1 VSVAF
6 PLCSAVPKLQA
17 FLGLTGNIICA
28 GSHGF
33 EIQGSTAAGAPVA
46 YHIADEYLVTLQA
59 AFRHLQSRL
68 ASVDGASVEDNKYSV
83 TAHWRNVQEDRVGEV
98 EAAVDEFIASP
109 GACREDGSRL
119 LIKRPGKRVFEIR
132 PAVDWHKGRAVRRI
146 LEELLAAGGSGSGG
160 ADVAVVILGDD
171 HTDEDMFAAAAEL
184 QAEASAH
191 GRKVSCFP
199 ILVAQPVEDGTA
211 PDGAA
216 ASASG
221 ADATSDTAAR
231 LALMPR
237 ETKATAYLQDP
248 SDVRRFLEELRSSLA

>member
-1 VSVAF
+1 VSTAF
-6 PLCSAVPKLQA
+6 CRCSAVPKLQA

-33 EIQGSTAAGAPVA
+33 EIQGFTASGAPVA
-46 YHIADEYLVTLQA
+46 YQIADEFLVTLQA

-83 TAHWRNVQEDRVGEV
+83 TAHWRNVPADRVGEV

-109 GACREDGSRL
+109 GACREDGSRM
-119 LIKRPGKRVFEIR
+119 LIKRPGKSVFEIR

-146 LEELLAAGGSGSGG
+146 LEELLAARGSGSGG
-160 ADVAVVILGDD
+160 AEVAVVILGDD

-184 QAEASAH
+184 QADASTH

-199 ILVAQPVEDGTA
+199 ILVAQPVDDGTA
-211 PDGAA
+211 PDGAEA
-216 ASASG
+216 TASG
-221 ADATSDTAAR
+221 AGATSDTASR

-237 ETKATAYLQDP
+237 ATKATAYLQDP
-248 SDVRRFLEELRSSLA
+248 TDVRRFLEELRSALA